1 MKVGK
6 MTQKTIRNMVA
17 MGVAADI
24 THMSFDDCK
33 DFMSRHKL
41 TTLNVS
47 TGAYGMN
54 GALFQDESG
63 KLYAITSRTSTLFQ
77 MV

>member
-1 MKVGK
+1 MKVK
-6 MTQKTIRNMVA
+6 RMTQKEIKNLVDI
-17 MGVAADI
+17 GVAADI
-24 THMSFDDCK
+24 SYMSFEDCQ
-33 DFMSRHKL
+33 DFMNSHRL

-54 GALFQDESG
+54 GALFQDEAG

>member
-1 MKVGK
+1 MKIER
-6 MTQKTIRNMVA
+6 MTQKEIRNLVA
-17 MGVAADI
+17 LGVAADI
-24 THMSFDDCK
+24 TYLSFDDCNALRN
-33 DFMSRHKL
+33 SHKL

-47 TGAYGMN
+47 TGVYGIN
-54 GALFQDESG
+54 GALFQDEAG